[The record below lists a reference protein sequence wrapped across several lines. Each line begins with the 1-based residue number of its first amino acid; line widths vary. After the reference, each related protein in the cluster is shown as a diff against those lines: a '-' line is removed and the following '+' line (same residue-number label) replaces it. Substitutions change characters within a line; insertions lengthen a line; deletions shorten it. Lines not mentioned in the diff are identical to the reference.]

1 MNKWE
6 REFKIAELIAESEEQ
21 RRFDEFYEKIPELAV
36 RHKTQESHLPLIF
49 VSSAEGKY
57 GLNHMDGLRRKNGK

>member
-21 RRFDEFYEKIPELAV
+21 RRFAEFYEKIPNAII

-49 VSSAEGKY
+49 ISSAEGKT
-57 GLNHMDGLRRKNGK
+57 LKDNNNA